1 MILAL
6 KNRLKRIFAPRDDR
20 ICMDLAQMP
29 FGVLVVQA
37 QTGQL
42 LQVNERFASFVG
54 RSPAALTQCDW
65 AHLTA
70 KPGAQDGPGFDG
82 ERFLSATAPSSVV
95 MQSFIKPDGQE
106 VHAELSLLTQR
117 QAPNGQSVCI
127 LMVRD
132 MAESLQAVEQLR
144 VSEQRHRLLADSA
157 RDVVWTMSPL
167 GQVTYVSPAVEQ
179 LRGITPEEAMQQT
192 IDETLTPESRD
203 VSLAYFQEVAL
214 AIQAGRVPQSFR
226 GELEYWRK
234 DGSRFWTEVL
244 SFPLM
249 GAQGELVE
257 IVGVTRDI
265 SERRH
270 YEDGLLRAR
279 EAAEKANNA
288 KSEFL
293 AHISHEIRTPMS
305 AILSLTELLLS
316 TPLDEQ
322 QREWLNKSKSAGH
335 LLLGIINDI
344 LDLSKMEAGAVVLP
358 RQPLYVQ
365 GVLQQVTDLVTDA
378 CALKGLAYAVQVD
391 PQVPHTL
398 LGDAQRLAQALLN
411 LVSNAVKFTEQGGI
425 TVRVEHL
432 GQEGAAEHLRFA
444 VQDTGIGLSPEF
456 QSRVFE
462 GFVQGDNAQ
471 TRLHGGTGLGLSI
484 CKRIAQLMGGDV
496 GVESVPGQGATF
508 WMTVRLERPAG
519 GDVSVAGV
527 KDASTASLDLQ
538 GLRVLLVDDN
548 ASIRDIL
555 TQLLTLAG
563 VEVDTAANGRDALV
577 RMTSS
582 AYALVLMDMQMP
594 VMDGLEATRQI
605 RQDPKHRDLP
615 IVALTAGGF
624 DEDRER
630 CLAAGMND
638 YLSKPFEYKKLLAV
652 LARNLGQAHSRSA
665 QTQS

>member
-1 MILAL
+1 MILIL
-6 KNRLKRIFAPRDDR
+6 KNILQRFFPTRSSLSWL
-20 ICMDLAQMP
+20 DLEQMP
-29 FGVLVVQA
+29 FGVVVVA
-37 QTGQL
+37 SESGRV
-42 LQVNERFASFVG
+42 LQVNERFARFVG
-54 RSPAALTQCDW
+54 RTRPALVQSCW
-65 AHLTA
+65 SQLTA
-70 KPGAQDGPGFDG
+70 KPDQEGPAFDG
-82 ERFLSATAPSSVV
+82 DSFRASSTETPVV
-95 MQSFIKPDGQE
+95 MAQSFIKPDGLE
-106 VHAELSLLTQR
+106 VRAELSLLTKHMGSGGE
-117 QAPNGQSVCI
+117 AVFI

-132 MAESLQAVEQLR
+132 MAESFQAQDQLR

-167 GQVTYVSPAVEQ
+167 GQITYVSPAVEQ
-179 LRGITPEEAMQQT
+179 LRGITPEEAMQQS

-203 VSLAYFQEVAL
+203 VSLRYFQEVAL
-214 AIQAGRVPQSFR
+214 AIQEGHVPQSFR

-265 SERRH
+265 NERRL

-279 EAAEKANNA
+279 EVAEKANKA

-316 TPLDEQ
+316 TPLNEKQ
-322 QREWLNKSKSAGH
+322 HEWLKKSKSAGS

-344 LDLSKMEAGAVVLP
+344 LDLSKMESGALVLP
-358 RQPLYVQ
+358 SLPLNVQ
-365 GVLQQVTDLVTDA
+365 DVLQQVTDLVTDA
-378 CALKGLAYAVQVD
+378 CAFKGLGYEVWVD
-391 PQVPHTL
+391 PKVPHAL
-398 LGDAQRLAQALLN
+398 LGDSQRLAQALLN
-411 LVSNAVKFTEQGGI
+411 LVSNAVKFTEQGSI
-425 TVRVEHL
+425 SVRVEDL
-432 GQEGAAEHLRFA
+432 GQEGSTECLRFV
-444 VQDTGIGLSPEF
+444 VQDTGIGLEREF

-471 TRLHGGTGLGLSI
+471 TRLHGGAGLGLSI

-496 GVESVPGQGATF
+496 GVESMPGHGSTF
-508 WMTVRLERPAG
+508 WMTVRLARGEMAG
-519 GDVSVAGV
+519 GPVSHAVDDPAV
-527 KDASTASLDLQ
+527 PVDFQ
-538 GLRVLLVDDN
+538 GIRVLLVDDN

-563 VEVDTAANGRDALV
+563 VDADTAANGREA
-577 RMTSS
+577 MAKIQSS
-582 AYALVLMDMQMP
+582 PYALVLMDMQMP
-594 VMDGLEATRQI
+594 LMDGLEATRQI
-605 RQDPKHRDLP
+605 RQDPQYRDLP

-630 CLAAGMND
+630 CMAAGMND

-652 LARNLGQAHSRSA
+652 FARNLNPAARRS
-665 QTQS
+665 TELLS